1 MECIIISDTHGNY
14 PLAAEAIMK
23 AGSVDRIF
31 HLGDDADDAAMLE
44 HILSK
49 QVEKI
54 AGNCDVPGKYP
65 REIRVELENTCLL
78 ITHGDRYKVK
88 SGLTELYRHA
98 VSESASVVLYG
109 HTHQAAVVEINGIL
123 FINPGSLQR
132 GEQRKSYAR
141 LSLSSGYP
149 KAEIIFINEES
160 I

>member
-1 MECIIISDTHGNY
+1 MECVIISDTHGNY
-14 PLAAEAIMK
+14 PLAAEAIIK
-23 AGSVDRIF
+23 AGPVDRIF

-44 HILSK
+44 HIISK
-49 QVEKI
+49 RVDKI

-65 REIRVELENTCLL
+65 REISVELENTLLL

-98 VSESASVVLYG
+98 VSKSARVVLYG
-109 HTHQAAVVEINGIL
+109 HTHQAAVEEIDGIL

-132 GEQRKSYAR
+132 GEQPKSYAR
-141 LSLSSGYP
+141 LSLSREGP
-149 KAEIIFINEES
+149 KAEIIVIIKEK